1 MTDHLANAGNPMPT
15 LKRASPEL
23 RADREIELERLLADE
38 RELTQQLRGEA
49 AVLTGLL
56 RDCDLELAAIEAE
69 DYRKGGEWV
78 FLRAAIDIALNP
90 INREGS
96 LL

>member
-1 MTDHLANAGNPMPT
+1 MNCCDDYGNCTQGRDCPAQAKPIRRTDPG
-15 LKRASPEL
+15 
-23 RADREIELERLLADE
+23 IE
-38 RELTQQLRGEA
+38 
-49 AVLTGLL
+49 

>member
-1 MTDHLANAGNPMPT
+1 MCDEYCTNHGCNSGPGCPV
-15 LKRASPEL
+15 RAKSI
-23 RADREIELERLLADE
+23 RVIELEQLLAGE
-38 RELTQQLRGEA
+38 RERTQQLRGEA
-49 AVLTGLL
+49 AVLAGLL